1 MTRTKAPSLP
11 DAVADLARVGEAA
24 GLSGDEARREGRR
37 LAAGV
42 LETSRPGGVHR
53 QWQEVMGGSVQDF
66 FDDASR
72 GRRFAT
78 GPTALLSELLLDR
91 PAEAPA
97 YAKALAEV
105 ATAAAAIPGAPQESI
120 GRATMTGATQ
130 LRAAGVASNVPGLTP
145 PVSVPSP
152 APGTRRGA
160 DPGARTGSGS
170 SLDLGPQVS
179 TPPPVSLNAARVLDQ
194 LGALSDATRQVL
206 RDHLGGH
213 QTPQPAAPDQPIQFP
228 TPTLDDG
235 TSAETGVSSGTPTQ
249 GAPAGTAAQA
259 AAGEPAQPEE
269 APPPEKSVEELLAEL
284 DELIG
289 LGRVKREVH
298 RQVAMLKMDL
308 RRQEAGLK
316 TATVTRHL
324 VFVGNPGTGKT
335 TVARLVGGI
344 YHALGLLE
352 KGQLIEVDRSELVA
366 GYLGQTA
373 DKTVKVVESAE
384 GGVLFIDEAY
394 TLAGDQY
401 GQEAVDTLVKEM
413 EDRRSSLV
421 VIVAGYP
428 EPMARFI
435 DTNPGLASRFR
446 TTITFDDYSDD
457 EITSILQSM
466 ATATDYDLSPQALTR
481 FREILAATPRDETF
495 GNGRF
500 ARNMLEGAIG
510 RHAWRLQD
518 EAEPTTEQLRTIEM
532 VDLEEHD
539 DLAAPAGP
547 QPESEPGSGPASGR
561 HVGLDLG
568 PDLKPGAEPDSGP
581 DAEPDSGPDAGPGS
595 VGGGGTADAAGSI
608 DGPDTP
614 DKSQEE
620 AP

>member
-91 PAEAPA
+91 PADAPA

-213 QTPQPAAPDQPIQFP
+213 QTPSRPRRTSRSSSPRPRSTTARPPRPASRRAPRPRARRP
-228 TPTLDDG
+228 
-235 TSAETGVSSGTPTQ
+235 
-249 GAPAGTAAQA
+249 
-259 AAGEPAQPEE
+259 
-269 APPPEKSVEELLAEL
+269 APPPRPRRANRRS
-284 DELIG
+284 
-289 LGRVKREVH
+289 RRRH
-298 RQVAMLKMDL
+298 RL
-308 RRQEAGLK
+308 RR
-316 TATVTRHL
+316 
-324 VFVGNPGTGKT
+324 NPSRSCSPSSTSSSGWGASSGKCTGK
-335 TVARLVGGI
+335 
-344 YHALGLLE
+344 
-352 KGQLIEVDRSELVA
+352 
-366 GYLGQTA
+366 
-373 DKTVKVVESAE
+373 
-384 GGVLFIDEAY
+384 
-394 TLAGDQY
+394 
-401 GQEAVDTLVKEM
+401 
-413 EDRRSSLV
+413 
-421 VIVAGYP
+421 
-428 EPMARFI
+428 
-435 DTNPGLASRFR
+435 SRC
-446 TTITFDDYSDD
+446 
-457 EITSILQSM
+457 
-466 ATATDYDLSPQALTR
+466 
-481 FREILAATPRDETF
+481 
-495 GNGRF
+495 
-500 ARNMLEGAIG
+500 
-510 RHAWRLQD
+510 
-518 EAEPTTEQLRTIEM
+518 
-532 VDLEEHD
+532 
-539 DLAAPAGP
+539 
-547 QPESEPGSGPASGR
+547 
-561 HVGLDLG
+561 
-568 PDLKPGAEPDSGP
+568 
-581 DAEPDSGPDAGPGS
+581 
-595 VGGGGTADAAGSI
+595 
-608 DGPDTP
+608 
-614 DKSQEE
+614 
-620 AP
+620 

>member
-1 MTRTKAPSLP
+1 MTRAKAPSLP

-24 GLSGDEARREGRR
+24 GLSADEARREGRR

-91 PAEAPA
+91 PADAPA

-130 LRAAGVASNVPGLTP
+130 LRAAGVASTVPGLTP

-152 APGTRRGA
+152 APARGA

-179 TPPPVSLNAARVLDQ
+179 TPSPVSLNAQRVLDQ

-213 QTPQPAAPDQPIQFP
+213 QIPQPAAPPDQPIQFP
-228 TPTLDDG
+228 APTLDDG
-235 TSAETGVSSGTPTQ
+235 TSSSTDVSSGTPTP

-259 AAGEPAQPEE
+259 AAGEPAEPEA
-269 APPPEKSVEELLAEL
+269 APPPEKTVEELLAEL

-308 RRQEAGLK
+308 RREKAGLK

-373 DKTVKVVESAE
+373 EKTVKVVESAE

-532 VDLEEHD
+532 VDLEEHE
-539 DLAAPAGP
+539 DLAPASP
-547 QPESEPGSGPASGR
+547 QREVEPELESELESEFEPEVEPESEPDEQP
-561 HVGLDLG
+561 
-568 PDLKPGAEPDSGP
+568 EPEA
-581 DAEPDSGPDAGPGS
+581 DAEPGAVGGPG
-595 VGGGGTADAAGSI
+595 TAGAAGSI

-614 DKSQEE
+614 GKSQKE

>member
-24 GLSGDEARREGRR
+24 GLSGDEARQEGRR

-78 GPTALLSELLLDR
+78 GPTALLSALLLDR
-91 PAEAPA
+91 PADAPA

-152 APGTRRGA
+152 APSTPSTRRGA
-160 DPGARTGSGS
+160 DPGAPGGGS

-179 TPPPVSLNAARVLDQ
+179 TPLPVSLNAARVLDQ
-194 LGALSDATRQVL
+194 LGALSEATRQVL
-206 RDHLGGH
+206 RDHLGGR
-213 QTPQPAAPDQPIQFP
+213 QTPQPGAPDQANQPIQFP

-235 TSAETGVSSGTPTQ
+235 RSAGSDVSAGTPTPGTPTP

-259 AAGEPAQPEE
+259 TAGEPEQPEA

-539 DLAAPAGP
+539 DLALGSP
-547 QPESEPGSGPASGR
+547 QPELEPGEEPGP
-561 HVGLDLG
+561 
-568 PDLKPGAEPDSGP
+568 
-581 DAEPDSGPDAGPGS
+581 
-595 VGGGGTADAAGSI
+595 VGGAGTAGAAGSI

-614 DKSQEE
+614 GKSQKE